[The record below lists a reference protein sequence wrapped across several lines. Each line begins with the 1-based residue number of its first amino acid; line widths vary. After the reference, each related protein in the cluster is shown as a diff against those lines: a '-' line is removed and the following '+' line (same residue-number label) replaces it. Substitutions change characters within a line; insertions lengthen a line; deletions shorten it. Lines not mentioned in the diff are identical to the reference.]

1 MSTDRGKDEDGAV
14 HTLHIQGACTT
25 VRVTVEYCSA
35 IKWNTTTPSAAAR
48 TQLESPTL
56 SEVNQ
61 TEEDKYHDVTYLQN
75 FK

>member
-35 IKWNTTTPSAAAR
+35 IKWNTTTPCAAAW
-48 TQLESPTL
+48 TDLEIITPSGVSPT
-56 SEVNQ
+56 EK
-61 TEEDKYHDVTYLQN
+61 DKYHVISLSCGI
-75 FK
+75 